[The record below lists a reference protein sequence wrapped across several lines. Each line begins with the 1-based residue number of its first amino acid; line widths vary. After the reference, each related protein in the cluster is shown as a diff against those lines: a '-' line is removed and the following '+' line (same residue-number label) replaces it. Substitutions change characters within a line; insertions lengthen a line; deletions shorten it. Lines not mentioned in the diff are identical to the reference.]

1 MEDNQHLKFDLY
13 NNCIMILQVV
23 LSSCLEDCE
32 VLQTV
37 ITRSQGR
44 FESERQNVPVV
55 DQEEDTE
62 EGRDITDTVEN
73 KNKDDDK
80 GPKPLS

>member
-1 MEDNQHLKFDLY
+1 M
-13 NNCIMILQVV
+13 

-62 EGRDITDTVEN
+62 EGRDSNVFGRIICIVQYTFYF
-73 KNKDDDK
+73 
-80 GPKPLS
+80 

>member
-1 MEDNQHLKFDLY
+1 M
-13 NNCIMILQVV
+13 
-23 LSSCLEDCE
+23 
-32 VLQTV
+32 LQTV

-73 KNKDDDK
+73 ENKDDDK

>member
-1 MEDNQHLKFDLY
+1 M
-13 NNCIMILQVV
+13 
-23 LSSCLEDCE
+23 SSCLEDCE

-73 KNKDDDK
+73 KTKTMTK
-80 GPKPLS
+80 VLSHFHSFATFSEILKKKLKQMLL